1 VQPIRKSFVQFRYQ
15 TGMSNIQI
23 MVGVLIS
30 AIMITGGMAAIRQ
43 IEKAKVDN
51 EVRELVRLKKKG
63 SALAAQRGGSFSSVT
78 QRTLVLLDFFPPEV
92 LSGPVTSRTIRNQ
105 WGGETTITASTTP
118 DSLNYR
124 YAGVTSAACKQLGL
138 AAANVAA
145 GIQVQGAWIKPVAT
159 PGTLTSV
166 DQANLGPMCDRGAD
180 NVTMNF
186 FLTK

>member
-1 VQPIRKSFVQFRYQ
+1 MQPTRETFVRLRYQ
-15 TGMSNIQI
+15 TGISNLQI
-23 MVGVLIS
+23 MIGVLVG

-63 SALAAQRGGSFSSVT
+63 SALAAQRGGSFSSVS
-78 QRTLVLLDFFPPEV
+78 QQTLVLLDFFSPET
-92 LSGPVTSRTIRNQ
+92 LSGPATARIIRNQ
-105 WGGETTITASTTP
+105 WGGAVTITASTAP

-124 YAGVTSAACKQLGL
+124 YTGVTSAACKQLGL
-138 AAANVAA
+138 FAANVAA
-145 GIQVQGAWIKPVAT
+145 GIQVQGTWIKPVAT
-159 PGTLTSV
+159 PGTVTNV
-166 DQANLGPMCDRGAD
+166 DQANLGLMCDRGAD